1 MCKDVVRNY
10 PPVILLDLQG
20 CGKSVGHPMVSVSV
34 PQFLS
39 VFAPPLLANLRVG
52 AASRTT
58 RPARPNISKMHHVGM
73 ASQMIGALQ
82 SLEHPGPIVTYELND
97 KLWGFHTNF
106 EVCD

>member
-1 MCKDVVRNY
+1 MCKDVVINY

-97 KLWGFHTNF
+97 KL
-106 EVCD
+106 